1 MINDECLMSNDERM
15 AKSQIDRMKPSI
27 PLRHLRIRASFV
39 IRHLC
44 FVISLAFV
52 SSVYAA
58 PPPSAKEILDSVRL
72 LESRQQID
80 LEGQL
85 RENEKVIPFHLTQT
99 GPLIR
104 YSFTDPEEV
113 LQLRLGENGSRL
125 DLVTDAGGERFPPEK
140 LKEKIRGAGIS
151 YEDLA
156 LKFLYW
162 ENARVLGDETVRT
175 RSCWKLQLVA
185 PSRDSQYWNVVI
197 WVDKASGALMR
208 MEAYD
213 WDGKLAKRFEVIS
226 AQKIDNRWFL
236 RQMRVEELQPGTN
249 KVQARTYLEIKR

>member
-1 MINDECLMSNDERM
+1 MSNNDEARMTNDGATSNAQMTNVRRKRS
-15 AKSQIDRMKPSI
+15 AAFGF
-27 PLRHLRIRASFV
+27 RHSFV
-39 IRHLC
+39 IRHSA
-44 FVISLAFV
+44 FVIFLALAV
-52 SSVYAA
+52 PTDAA
-58 PPPSAKEILDSVRL
+58 PAPSAKEILDLVRL

-80 LEGQL
+80 LDGRL
-85 RENEKVIPFHLTQT
+85 REDEKVIPFHLTQT
-99 GPLIR
+99 GPLVR
-104 YSFTDPEEV
+104 YSFSDPEEV

-125 DLVTDAGGERFPPEK
+125 DLVT
-140 LKEKIRGAGIS
+140 GIS

-162 ENARVLGDETVRT
+162 PNARVLGDETVRT
-175 RSCWKLQLVA
+175 RSCWKLQVVA
-185 PSRDSQYWNVVI
+185 PSRNSQYWNVVI

-236 RQMRVEELQPGTN
+236 KQMRVEELQPGTN
-249 KVQARTYLEIKR
+249 HVLARTYLEIKR

>member
-1 MINDECLMSNDERM
+1 MRVTVVVFTLVVAVLS
-15 AKSQIDRMKPSI
+15 
-27 PLRHLRIRASFV
+27 
-39 IRHLC
+39 
-44 FVISLAFV
+44 
-52 SSVYAA
+52 AA
-58 PPPSAKEILDSVRL
+58 PPPSAKEILDSVRM
-72 LESRQQID
+72 LEARQQID

-85 RENEKVIPFHLTQT
+85 REDEKVIPFHLTQT

-104 YSFTDPEEV
+104 YSFADPEEV

-125 DLVTDAGGERFPPEK
+125 DLVTDDGAEKFPAEK
-140 LKEKIRGAGIS
+140 LNEKIRGTGIS

-185 PSRDSQYWNVVI
+185 PSRDSHYWNVVI
-197 WVDKASGALMR
+197 WIDKASGALMR

-213 WDGKLAKRFEVIS
+213 WDGKLVKRFEVIS

-236 RQMRVEELQPGTN
+236 KQMRVEELQPGTD

>member
-1 MINDECLMSNDERM
+1 MTKRRNRSFSLSEF
-15 AKSQIDRMKPSI
+15 
-27 PLRHLRIRASFV
+27 RHSFV
-39 IRHLC
+39 IRHLS
-44 FVISLAFV
+44 FVISLAVGGALF
-52 SSVYAA
+52 AA
-58 PPPSAKEILDSVRL
+58 APPSAKEILDSVRM

-80 LEGQL
+80 LDGQL
-85 RENEKVIPFHLTQT
+85 RENEKVIPFHLTQA

-104 YSFTDPEEV
+104 YSFADPDEV
-113 LQLRLGENGSRL
+113 LELRLGENGSRL
-125 DLVTDAGGERFPPEK
+125 DLVTDTGTEKFAAEK
-140 LKEKIRGAGIS
+140 LKENVRDTGIT

-175 RSCWKLQLVA
+175 RSCWKLQVVA

-208 MEAYD
+208 MEGYD
-213 WDGKLAKRFEVIS
+213 WNGKLMKRFEVIS

-236 RQMRVEELQPGTN
+236 KQMRVEELQPGTN

>member
-1 MINDECLMSNDERM
+1 MS
-15 AKSQIDRMKPSI
+15 I
-27 PLRHLRIRASFV
+27 LGAS
-39 IRHLC
+39 
-44 FVISLAFV
+44 
-52 SSVYAA
+52 
-58 PPPSAKEILDSVRL
+58 PPSAKEILDSVRL

-80 LEGQL
+80 LDGQL
-85 RENEKVIPFHLTQT
+85 RENEKVFPFHLTQT
-99 GPLIR
+99 GSLIR
-104 YSFTDPEEV
+104 YSFADPDEV

-125 DLVTDAGGERFPPEK
+125 DLVTDEGAEKFPAEK
-140 LKEKIRGAGIS
+140 LNEKIRGTGIS

-162 ENARVLGDETVRT
+162 SNARVLGDETVRA

-185 PSRDSQYWNVVI
+185 PSRDSEYWNVVI

-236 RQMRVEELQPGTN
+236 KQMRVEELQPGTD